1 MVSYKHHIISYH
13 IDIIDQKTI
22 NFKQLSLWAVVRTQL
37 AKWMLP
43 TPRTWVLILPSANF
57 LKAFILIRP
66 KINEKEEGVWIAT
79 KGIHVTML
87 PPRYNP
93 LVTPQAGTFP
103 INEIR
108 TLNLC

>member
-1 MVSYKHHIISYH
+1 MGQFGQKSG
-13 IDIIDQKTI
+13 KTI
-22 NFKQLSLWAVVRTQL
+22 NFKQLSLWAQL
-37 AKWMLP
+37 AKRMLP
-43 TPRTWVLILPSANF
+43 TPRTWVLILPSAIF
-57 LKAFILIRP
+57 LKAFILKRP
-66 KINEKEEGVWIAT
+66 KINKTEEGVWIAT

-87 PPRYNP
+87 PTRYKP